1 MNGHIRRRGE
11 RSFELKYD
19 LGIDPR
25 TGQRRTRYV
34 SFRGSKREANAKLAE
49 LVAAVG
55 TGSHIDVT
63 KTTIVEFV
71 RTRIDQWEA
80 SGKIGTRT
88 AERYRQLAV
97 NQIAPHIG
105 AIVLQ
110 KLTALD
116 IEHWHTILLTNGR
129 VRGGKGGIAPR
140 TVRHCHRLLSEA
152 LDDAVG
158 NVVSRNVLKEKR
170 AKPPRVPD
178 IEKIIVQDVPAFID
192 RMKPRG
198 ERYSVP
204 TMTAMF
210 TGLRIG
216 EVLALR
222 WGRVDLER
230 RVIKVHENL
239 EVTKKYGLRFKSPK
253 TKAGRREVTL
263 PNILV
268 DAVREYRKAQLE
280 QRMKLGAGKIQNDDL
295 LFTDIEGAPLHPYHY
310 GTNWSACA
318 ENNGFPGIT
327 FHALRHTHV
336 SQLIDQNVDIVTIS
350 KRIGHSS
357 PEITLR
363 TYSHL
368 FARDDGK
375 AAAAIN
381 AAFKTVPA

>member
-1 MNGHIRRRGE
+1 MNSHIRRRGE
-11 RSFELKYD
+11 NSYELKFD
-19 LGIDPR
+19 VGTDPR
-25 TGQRRTRYV
+25 TGKRRTRYV
-34 SFRGSKREANAKLAE
+34 SFKGSKREANTKMAE
-49 LVAAVG
+49 LIAAVSTG
-55 TGSHIDVT
+55 THIDASKSTVA
-63 KTTIVEFV
+63 EFV
-71 RTRIDQWEA
+71 RGRIDQWEA

-88 AERYRQLAV
+88 AERYRQLAE
-97 NQIAPHIG
+97 NQIIPSLG
-105 AIVLQ
+105 AVVLQ

-116 IEHWHTILLTNGR
+116 IEHWHTILLTTGR
-129 VRGGKGGIAPR
+129 VRGGKGGLAPR

-158 NVVSRNVLKEKR
+158 NVLSRNVMKEKR

-178 IEKIIVQDVPAFID
+178 NGKIIVQDVPTFID
-192 RMKPRG
+192 KMKSRG
-198 ERYSVP
+198 DRYYVP
-204 TMTAMF
+204 TMAALF
-210 TGLRIG
+210 SGLRIG

-222 WGRVDLER
+222 WGRVDLEG
-230 RVIKVHENL
+230 RVIKVHESL

-263 PNILV
+263 PDILV
-268 DAVREYRKAQLE
+268 DALREYRKARLE
-280 QRMKLGAGKIQNDDL
+280 LRMKLGAGKLQNDDL
-295 LFTDIEGAPLHPYHY
+295 LFTDIEGAPLHPNHY

-363 TYSHL
+363 TYAHL
-368 FARDDGK
+368 FRKDDGK

-381 AAFKTVPA
+381 ATFKTVPA